1 MADWAHG
8 ARRTAHDVRLPAG
21 ETGPRHDNAVAESF
35 LGTFKNETCHPR
47 SFATR
52 KEARLASAGYVE
64 GYHDRRRPH
73 STIDYHIPERR
84 WTHSSSAWTRWSRER
99 RRCHWRHDY
108 GPLAVRGVETVHWA
122 SLDEWG
128 AELPGGRDAGAGG
141 LWAGLEGLCGPEGG
155 WSAGPRAYSPAS
167 RAFLSPDPE
176 APDASDP
183 ATAAAY
189 AYAGGSP
196 LSMVD
201 PSGGRATPAQG
212 GWDEQSWR
220 ATQARRAVA
229 AGVRD
234 VAEFAGI
241 LDRHT
246 ESYSELVCGVIAR
259 GQRTTYTVNPHGVLN
274 VAGMIP
280 GPVGFAA
287 DIANTGLYVWEGD
300 WAGAG
305 MSAAPR
311 VFDIFRAGRAASSST
326 RFASR
331 GDDMARAATRGEGFA
346 SRTWSRAKSAFRSFR
361 DEVGD
366 FAREVA
372 GSESGAVTPRFVLP
386 FGEDVA
392 RAAKKVSKFA
402 SHGDDVAG
410 AVANSRRAAF
420 RQAKRDLGIPVS
432 RQPDKV
438 HKVIKDRHGKVIPG
452 GRGYQFNT
460 GVIIGENG
468 SPKVLHRD
476 IFDHPNGHVF
486 PDGGRVGPHFNTQ
499 VVDKDKVTWGKEHYW
514 YGKGT

>member
-1 MADWAHG
+1 MA
-8 ARRTAHDVRLPAG
+8 
-21 ETGPRHDNAVAESF
+21 PR
-35 LGTFKNETCHPR
+35 
-47 SFATR
+47 
-52 KEARLASAGYVE
+52 
-64 GYHDRRRPH
+64 
-73 STIDYHIPERR
+73 
-84 WTHSSSAWTRWSRER
+84 
-99 RRCHWRHDY
+99 
-108 GPLAVRGVETVHWA
+108 
-122 SLDEWG
+122 
-128 AELPGGRDAGAGG
+128 
-141 LWAGLEGLCGPEGG
+141 GG

-234 VAEFAGI
+234 AAEFAGI

-287 DIANTGLYVWEGD
+287 DVANTGLYIWEGD

-438 HKVIKDRHGKVIPG
+438 HKVIKDIHGKVIPG

-460 GVIIGENG
+460 GVIIDENG